1 MNFPRHLN
9 YFEEFAEAAIT
20 EDITLGK
27 NNLVDISSL
36 ETVVLQTGG
45 TLLARSGSN
54 CDHRHVDFMPA
65 LRFSTKPI
73 YSLGSEL
80 EPCKAGE
87 LCQWPARSSRV
98 RLMLIR
104 KVHGAGLQEV

>member
-45 TLLARSGSN
+45 T
-54 CDHRHVDFMPA
+54 
-65 LRFSTKPI
+65 
-73 YSLGSEL
+73 
-80 EPCKAGE
+80 
-87 LCQWPARSSRV
+87 
-98 RLMLIR
+98 
-104 KVHGAGLQEV
+104 